1 MRSVTFSFPLPSS
14 FTLTRASVSLDVHVV
29 PGAVIDLGLR
39 GFHLDGART
48 HVQQQVQP
56 SVQQLHRKEV
66 HLVALLTF
74 YVPPVLRLP
83 MGEQD
88 QPVGLGG
95 AKVKGDGGHAFSV
108 PLGQRQVGL
117 GRLKGDGVEGGNV
130 FTLKNY
136 VSLEF
141 HLGVHDAGQ
150 PGQFQ
155 ADIIVLVDHLVE
167 NKDI

>member
-1 MRSVTFSFPLPSS
+1 M
-14 FTLTRASVSLDVHVV
+14 V
-29 PGAVIDLGLR
+29 PGAVIDLCLR
-39 GFHLDGART
+39 GFHLDGAGT

-66 HLVALLTF
+66 HLVVLLAF
-74 YVPPVLRLP
+74 RVPPVLRLP
-83 MGEQD
+83 VGEED
-88 QPVGLGG
+88 QPVGFRG
-95 AKVKGDGGHAFSV
+95 AEIKGDGAHAFGV
-108 PLGQRQVGL
+108 PLWKGQIGL
-117 GRLKGDGVEGGNV
+117 GRLKVDGVEGGNI
-130 FTLKNY
+130 FALKNY

-167 NKDI
+167 NKKV